1 MLAYKDRPKG
11 KDNNSK
17 GTCNKIEVVISI
29 LIEWL
34 IDQQQTKESI
44 KRNSLKANQ
53 CLHRRTSDA
62 TTLYASSN

>member
-34 IDQQQTKESI
+34 IDQQQTKENNKILREHAMRS
-44 KRNSLKANQ
+44 KSWSQ
-53 CLHRRTSDA
+53 F
-62 TTLYASSN
+62 